1 VETHPDTPL
10 PLWDNGCGPGASL
23 TPADENYSTG
33 FGGISVRVAWNVP
46 EMKIK
51 QVSVTELFGV
61 FDHVIPFN
69 MDEHIT
75 IIHGSNGLGKTA
87 LLRMINGLFNN
98 RYSELRS
105 IPFLAFQIY
114 FDNGASIRI
123 KRSSD
128 AKEDE
133 SKSKL
138 SQQGLVAEITH
149 TPGEMP
155 TLIELGGPR
164 RIEEMRM
171 LLHYLDNVVAGVE
184 RIGQDQWR
192 VHPTGETLSSED
204 LVERYWDHI
213 PPHVLKE
220 LELPPLAGDS
230 SQGRDW
236 LNHITSQID
245 VRFIET
251 QRLVA
256 WSRTGRKRGYESTDR
271 MTPVVAMYSE
281 ELATIIQ
288 KKFSEY
294 AGLSQSL
301 DQTFP
306 RRVIYRDLGATLSLE
321 ELRDKLKSLDE
332 KRERLTEAGLLE
344 KEPHFFAFEG
354 VPTSIDDVTRSVLS
368 VYAADMDKKLSV
380 FNDVTDKIELV
391 KQFVEDHFLQKELLV
406 SKEKGFT
413 LKSTKTDQPLEPTQL
428 SSGEQHELVLLYELL
443 FRIKPNSLILIDE
456 PEISLHVD
464 WQTRF
469 LEDLKNVIRLS
480 PFDAL
485 IATHSPQIIN
495 TRWDLTV
502 ELEAK

>member
-1 VETHPDTPL
+1 
-10 PLWDNGCGPGASL
+10 
-23 TPADENYSTG
+23 
-33 FGGISVRVAWNVP
+33 
-46 EMKIK
+46 MKIK
-51 QVSVTELFGV
+51 QVSVTKLFGM

-69 MDEHIT
+69 LDEHIT

-87 LLRMINGLFNN
+87 LLRMINSFFNN

-105 IPFLAFQIY
+105 IPFLAFQID
-114 FDNGASIRI
+114 FDDDSSLRI
-123 KRSSD
+123 TRSAD

-133 SKSKL
+133 SKSKRG
-138 SQQGLVAEITH
+138 QQGLVAEITSE
-149 TPGEMP
+149 PGEMP
-155 TLIELGGPR
+155 SLIELGGPR
-164 RIEEMRM
+164 RVEELR
-171 LLHYLDNVVAGVE
+171 LALHYLENVVPGFE
-184 RIGQDQWR
+184 RIGQELWR
-192 VHPTGETLSSED
+192 AHPSAETLSTED
-204 LVERYWDHI
+204 LIERYWDHF
-213 PPHVLKE
+213 PPHVQKE
-220 LELPPLAGDS
+220 LELPLFAGS
-230 SQGRDW
+230 STQGRDR
-236 LNHITSQID
+236 LNHIRSQID

-251 QRLVA
+251 QRLVT
-256 WSRTGRKRGYESTDR
+256 WSRTGRKKGYESPDR
-271 MTPVVAMYSE
+271 MTPVVAMYSD

-288 KKFSEY
+288 KKFNEY
-294 AGLSQSL
+294 ATLSQSL

-306 RRVIYRDLGATLSLE
+306 RRVIYRDSGATLSLE
-321 ELRDKLKSLDE
+321 ELREKLNSLDE
-332 KRERLTEAGLLE
+332 KRKRLTEAGLLD
-344 KEPHFFAFEG
+344 KEPHYFAFEG

-380 FNDVTDKIELV
+380 FSDVTDKIELL
-391 KQFVEDHFLQKELLV
+391 KQFVKDHFLYKELLV

-413 LKSTKTDQPLEPTQL
+413 LKSTKTKEPLDPTQL

-443 FRIKPNSLILIDE
+443 FRIKPNSLILIDK

-464 WQTRF
+464 WQTQF

>member
-1 VETHPDTPL
+1 
-10 PLWDNGCGPGASL
+10 
-23 TPADENYSTG
+23 
-33 FGGISVRVAWNVP
+33 
-46 EMKIK
+46 MKIK

-220 LELPPLAGDS
+220 LELPPPRGRFVTRPRLA
-230 SQGRDW
+230 
-236 LNHITSQID
+236 
-245 VRFIET
+245 
-251 QRLVA
+251 
-256 WSRTGRKRGYESTDR
+256 
-271 MTPVVAMYSE
+271 
-281 ELATIIQ
+281 
-288 KKFSEY
+288 
-294 AGLSQSL
+294 
-301 DQTFP
+301 
-306 RRVIYRDLGATLSLE
+306 
-321 ELRDKLKSLDE
+321 
-332 KRERLTEAGLLE
+332 
-344 KEPHFFAFEG
+344 EPH
-354 VPTSIDDVTRSVLS
+354 
-368 VYAADMDKKLSV
+368 Y
-380 FNDVTDKIELV
+380 
-391 KQFVEDHFLQKELLV
+391 V
-406 SKEKGFT
+406 S
-413 LKSTKTDQPLEPTQL
+413 D
-428 SSGEQHELVLLYELL
+428 
-443 FRIKPNSLILIDE
+443 R
-456 PEISLHVD
+456 
-464 WQTRF
+464 R
-469 LEDLKNVIRLS
+469 
-480 PFDAL
+480 PF
-485 IATHSPQIIN
+485 H
-495 TRWDLTV
+495 
-502 ELEAK
+502 